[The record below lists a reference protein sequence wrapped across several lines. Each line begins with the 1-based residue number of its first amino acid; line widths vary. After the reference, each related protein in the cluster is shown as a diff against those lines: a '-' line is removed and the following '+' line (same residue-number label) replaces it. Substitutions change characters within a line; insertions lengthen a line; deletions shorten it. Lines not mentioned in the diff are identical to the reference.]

1 MADAVVGS
9 DLQNRVNS
17 ISNHPGKKD
26 TSKKYWTHASYDERY
41 QRAIDAGLSEHS
53 AKEYANAAYYEVENS
68 GWDNTGRAF
77 GGKGSKQLSLEA
89 NESIDAE
96 LWRSLNDRQATE
108 EYTDPKEEIKRRQNA
123 GLNDAITGGSEI
135 GTGET
140 SDAVQESENTASLN
154 AAINSESRSK
164 PLEVA
169 TSIMTNLAGVMNM
182 INGGIDLSS
191 AIFDLNTKQANT
203 VFDTIGKISD
213 LGDYFPLL
221 GYQFNP
227 ETGTLYEG
235 FEDDPSAAMNLTI
248 DPSFLSGM
256 PFSDFSKRVSD
267 NTDIKDRRVLK
278 ALYRSYKGMA
288 SPKAVNA
295 YFDSYKNNIK
305 SQNDIFDASV
315 AGVGR
320 TGSFTKGY
328 RSYKEHP
335 YEDPLWMMDNKY
347 NKDPDSNVINTVVD
361 VASDLYLYGLQA
373 SMSTNKNQYTENL
386 INEKIFNTVSGLITK
401 LQAES
406 KLHDSPLAN
415 YLLVN
420 MMSGSFNGIGEAS
433 LYFQD
438 APDLKQKGSL
448 WRSIKD
454 WSTLGFGAAVKGLQS
469 FGMPFMLKGMPSKSI
484 SESTVHSFVHK

>member
-1 MADAVVGS
+1 MSDAVVGS
-9 DLQNRVNS
+9 DLQKRVNS

-182 INGGIDLSS
+182 INGGVDLSR
-191 AIFDLNTKQANT
+191 AIFDLNVAEANN

-213 LGDYFPLL
+213 LGDFFPFL
-221 GYQFNP
+221 GIQYQP
-227 ETGTLYEG
+227 ETDTFYDTDHSDVTL
-235 FEDDPSAAMNLTI
+235 DPEFI
-248 DPSFLSGM
+248 YGM
-256 PFSDFSKRVSD
+256 SESEFISRMRK
-267 NTDIKDRRVLK
+267 NTPMRDWRVLQD
-278 ALYRSYKGMA
+278 LFRSYKSMS
-288 SPKAVNA
+288 SPSAVNS
-295 YFDSYKNNIK
+295 YLEHYRDNLKLQNESFDE
-305 SQNDIFDASV
+305 SV

-320 TGSFTKGY
+320 TGALTRGTKDY
-328 RSYKEHP
+328 TNRPFS
-335 YEDPLWMMDNKY
+335 
-347 NKDPDSNVINTVVD
+347 DPDYMTNSTYAINPDQSVIDTVVN
-361 VASDLYLYGLQA
+361 ATSDLYLYGLKA
-373 SMSTNKNQYTENL
+373 SMSKNKNEYTENL
-386 INEKIFNTVSGLITK
+386 INEKIYNTVSGLITK

-406 KLHDSPLAN
+406 NLHNSPLAN

-438 APDLKQKGSL
+438 APDLKQQGSL